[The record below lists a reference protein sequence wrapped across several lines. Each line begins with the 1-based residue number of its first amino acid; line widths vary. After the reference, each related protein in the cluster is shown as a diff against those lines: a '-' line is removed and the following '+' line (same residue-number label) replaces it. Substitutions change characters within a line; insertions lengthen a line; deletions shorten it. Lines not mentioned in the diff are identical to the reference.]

1 MKKTDKKHFKKLYDS
16 KIKKLSI
23 SLNPQEKSILD
34 SMMQKE
40 EWENVGGFIKFKLF
54 GLKYEKKYHNA
65 IASADEELLKKI
77 LINLM
82 SDLNNQIDYIN
93 AKYTNELEH
102 LKMTTQMVDAKSI
115 SKWVSL
121 LKQWN
126 DNVEKKTEQLFEDC
140 KLLLSRMDIIVE
152 KKKQDYL
159 RSLPDSVLEEHI
171 RNWNDTTSPEFQE
184 YVRRQYEKK

>member
-1 MKKTDKKHFKKLYDS
+1 MKKADRKHFRKLYDS
-16 KIKKLSI
+16 KIQKLSI
-23 SLNPQEKSILD
+23 SLNPIEKSLLD

-40 EWENVGGFIKFKLF
+40 GWENTGGFIKFKLF
-54 GLKYEKKYHNA
+54 GLKYDKKYHNA
-65 IASADEELLKKI
+65 IASANEETLKKI

-82 SDLNNQIDYIN
+82 SDLDDQLEYIN
-93 AKYTNELEH
+93 AKYTRELEL
-102 LKMTTQMVDAKSI
+102 LKVSTAMIDAKAI

-126 DNVEKKTEQLFEDC
+126 DNVERKTNQLFYDC
-140 KLLLSRMDIIVE
+140 KLLLSRMDILVE

-159 RSLPDSVLEEHI
+159 RNLPDSILEEYI
-171 RNWNDTTSPEFQE
+171 RNWHDTTSPEFQE

>member
-1 MKKTDKKHFKKLYDS
+1 MKKADRKHFRKLYDS
-16 KIKKLSI
+16 KIQKLSI
-23 SLNPQEKSILD
+23 SLNPIEKSILD

-40 EWENVGGFIKFKLF
+40 GWENTGGFIKFKLF
-54 GLKYEKKYHNA
+54 GLKYDKKYHNA
-65 IASADEELLKKI
+65 IASANEETLKKI

-82 SDLNNQIDYIN
+82 SNLDDQLDYIN
-93 AKYTNELEH
+93 AKYTRELEL
-102 LKMTTQMVDAKSI
+102 LKVSTAMIDAKAI

-126 DNVEKKTEQLFEDC
+126 DNVERQTNQLFYDC
-140 KLLLSRMDIIVE
+140 KLLLSRMDILVE

-159 RSLPDSVLEEHI
+159 RNLPDSVLEEHI
-171 RNWNDTTSPEFQE
+171 RNWQDTTSPEFQE

>member
-82 SDLNNQIDYIN
+82 SALDDQLDYIN
-93 AKYTNELEH
+93 AKYTRELEL
-102 LKMTTQMVDAKSI
+102 LKVSTAMIDAKAI

-126 DNVEKKTEQLFEDC
+126 DSVERKTNQLFYDC

-159 RSLPDSVLEEHI
+159 RNLPDSVLEEHI

>member
-1 MKKTDKKHFKKLYDS
+1 MKKTDQKHFKKLYES

-159 RSLPDSVLEEHI
+159 RSLPDSVLEGHI

>member
-1 MKKTDKKHFKKLYDS
+1 MKKADRKHFRKLYDS
-16 KIKKLSI
+16 KIQKLSI
-23 SLNPQEKSILD
+23 SLNPIEKSLLD

-40 EWENVGGFIKFKLF
+40 GWENTGGFIKFKLF
-54 GLKYEKKYHNA
+54 GLKYDKKYYSA
-65 IASADEELLKKI
+65 IASANEETLKKI

-82 SDLNNQIDYIN
+82 SDLDDQLEYIN
-93 AKYTNELEH
+93 AKYTRELEL
-102 LKMTTQMVDAKSI
+102 LKVSTAMIDAKAI

-126 DNVEKKTEQLFEDC
+126 DNVEKKTEQIFEDC

-159 RSLPDSVLEEHI
+159 RNLPDSVLEEHI